1 MIVHAAALGIVF
13 KVFDMNIY
21 GMVFGNYVFAFLMCW
36 LNLRA
41 MKKYIGYEQ
50 EYKYSVVMP
59 TLVSVAMGILTWLV
73 YQGVYA
79 IMASNFAALLF
90 QSLPP
95 LFFTLYLL
103 SLRGFY
109 RKMIFYLC
117 LKDRRF

>member
-1 MIVHAAALGIVF
+1 
-13 KVFDMNIY
+13 MNIY

-79 IMASNFAALLF
+79 IMASNFAAIIVSIAAAVIFYAVFIVVTGILSENDIL
-90 QSLPP
+90 SLPKGQK
-95 LFFTLYLL
+95 LL
-103 SLRGFY
+103 TF
-109 RKMIFYLC
+109 C
-117 LKDRRF
+117 RRCKLI